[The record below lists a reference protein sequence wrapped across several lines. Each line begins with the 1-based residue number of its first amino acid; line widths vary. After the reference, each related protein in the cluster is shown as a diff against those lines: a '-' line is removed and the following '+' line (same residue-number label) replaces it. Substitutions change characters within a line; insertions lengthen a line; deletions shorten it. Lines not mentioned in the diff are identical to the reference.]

1 MAIKPS
7 IVLNYS
13 LTDADLQ
20 FFRQMA
26 LRHCELVVDEEHMNE
41 DFIGAQIERFRS
53 FEIEPLFVNVPTMQ
67 KNDIIDLNL
76 TEKNGQKVSR
86 DDEIAKFIRLLDIC
100 GKLGIPFTSIA
111 WQPVGV
117 KSTAHQ
123 PGACSHGAN
132 TRIVDINEVL
142 ARPNDYDRVYTED
155 EVWENFE
162 YFLKAVTPAC
172 ERNHVSM
179 ALHPNDPP
187 VASTNGVASL
197 IWNSDC
203 YRRAFALDKAG
214 VLAMKFCIGCWLE
227 GPHFGDVEADLE
239 EFIKAGRVTM
249 IHFRNIDR
257 PMDPRF
263 EETLM
268 EDGYADMF
276 RLLEIIMHAGYDNM
290 IYVDHVFGD
299 NHRVEDFAYPFG
311 YLKGMITAVEHHMK

>member
-7 IVLNYS
+7 IVLS
-13 LTDADLQ
+13 CRLTDEDLQ
-20 FFRQMA
+20 FYRQMS
-26 LRHCELVVDEEHMNE
+26 LKYCELVISEDQMDEE
-41 DFIGAQIERFRS
+41 FISSQIARFRS
-53 FEIEPLFVNVPTMQ
+53 FEIEPLFLNVPTMQ

-76 TEKNGQKVSR
+76 TEKNGRKVSR
-86 DDEIAKFIRLLDIC
+86 DDEIAKFIKLVELC
-100 GKLGIPFTSIA
+100 GKFGIPYTSIA

-117 KSTAHQ
+117 KSTAHA
-123 PGACSHGAN
+123 PSTYSHGAN
-132 TRIVDINEVL
+132 TRIVDINEIL
-142 ARPNDYDRVYTED
+142 ARPNDYDREYTED
-155 EVWENFE
+155 AVWENFE

-172 ERNHVSM
+172 KENHVSM

-203 YRRAFALDKAG
+203 YRRAFALDKEG

-227 GPHFGDVEADLE
+227 GPNFGDVEADLK
-239 EFIKAGRVTM
+239 EFIGAGRVTM
-249 IHFRNIDR
+249 IHFRNIDK
-257 PMDPRF
+257 PMNPRF

-276 RLLEIIMHAGYDNM
+276 HLLQVIMDAGYDNM

-311 YLKGMITAVEHHMK
+311 FIKGMIHSIEHQKG